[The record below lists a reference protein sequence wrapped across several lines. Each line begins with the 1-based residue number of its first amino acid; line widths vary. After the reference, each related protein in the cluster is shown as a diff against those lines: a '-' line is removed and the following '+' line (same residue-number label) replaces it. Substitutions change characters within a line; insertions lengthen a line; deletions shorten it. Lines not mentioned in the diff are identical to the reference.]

1 MRYADISGPTDA
13 SVPAMPSMPI
23 GVRPG
28 AGGGS
33 GAVGAREEGQGE
45 TRRERER
52 VEDPRVAEKRMLD
65 KEDFDP
71 DACE

>member
-1 MRYADISGPTDA
+1 
-13 SVPAMPSMPI
+13 
-23 GVRPG
+23 
-28 AGGGS
+28 
-33 GAVGAREEGQGE
+33 VGAREEGQGE

-52 VEDPRVAEKRMLD
+52 VEDPRVAERRMLD